1 MHPYSKV
8 IVSCCPPDGRS
19 QLLICNKMELGVMWV
34 IKPMMTLRL
43 LLMDTVRSID
53 HVRQS
58 RQKCQY

>member
-1 MHPYSKV
+1 MT
-8 IVSCCPPDGRS
+8 CCPPDGRS

-34 IKPMMTLRL
+34 IKLTMMLKL
-43 LLMDTVRSID
+43 LVIYTGKSID